1 MGWRKYFLFIFVIS
15 IFLLTLT
22 FSFSVVASERFSND
36 NVQNCEQNNYNNTDF
51 LEIAN
56 LNDFLDKEGFLS
68 GKMKSYMTISLKLS
82 IKNFQ
87 RYVGIR
93 VDGIIGPSTHKA
105 MTSFNSCTKTVEAE
119 MIDCSGYLAYKECT
133 FFMNE
138 MIEVSSE
145 PTPVTTTTISQPVCN

>member
-36 NVQNCEQNNYNNTDF
+36 NVQNCVPNNYNNTDF

-56 LNDFLDKEGFLS
+56 LNDFLDKEGFLI

-93 VDGIIGPSTHKA
+93 VDGITVSYTHLTLPTKA
-105 MTSFNSCTKTVEAE
+105 
-119 MIDCSGYLAYKECT
+119 
-133 FFMNE
+133 
-138 MIEVSSE
+138 
-145 PTPVTTTTISQPVCN
+145 